1 MTVLRRPVSRAIGP
15 SPRSGVR
22 RAVPVPF
29 LLVATLAATLSAC
42 GSSAPTA
49 EKVQLP
55 NVVGKTYSEADKV
68 LTAKGVKVRNVA
80 VVSPKPTGIVVS
92 TSPAARSSVPKTT
105 TVVVRYSS
113 PATSPTVNTVPG
125 Y

>member
-1 MTVLRRPVSRAIGP
+1 MTMLRSPVSRAIEPLG
-15 SPRSGVR
+15 RRGVR
-22 RAVPVPF
+22 RSLPVPF
-29 LLVATLAATLSAC
+29 LLVATLAVTLSAC

-49 EKVQLP
+49 EKVQVP

-92 TSPAARSSVPKTT
+92 TSPAASASVPKTT

-113 PATSPTVNTVPG
+113 PNTSPTVNTVPG